1 MNFSLKSSVAN
12 ASNLLFFSFIN
23 FCLTAF
29 SDDSD
34 DSPSASPS
42 AMPSSA
48 PTTESGGSEPGD
60 GNDGKNQKRRA
71 LADARGKLILNNIR
85 QNRKKARNGAN
96 PNSEWDNNFF

>member
-1 MNFSLKSSVAN
+1 MSRSSHLSLTLPISRFFFFYQ
-12 ASNLLFFSFIN
+12 LLPNSF
-23 FCLTAF
+23 LT
-29 SDDSD
+29 DDSD

-48 PTTESGGSEPGD
+48 PTTESGGSNPGD

-96 PNSEWDNNFF
+96 PNSDWDNNFF